1 MPVVDNTDSLNQI
14 MPHLDTVANVAYLNV
29 SVSNMIRTLGG
40 MDNRSPLPPE
50 RRGTE
55 RRGTERR
62 GTERR
67 GTETVA
73 VEVNNESVLGM
84 NTRKRGTES

>member
-62 GTERR
+62 GTE
-67 GTETVA
+67 TVA

>member
-55 RRGTERR
+55 RRGTE
-62 GTERR
+62 
-67 GTETVA
+67 TVA